1 MVKTIY
7 INSFHIKIILI
18 LSTFTLSLQQFQC
31 VLGANCPFNQGMC
44 RGDFCKCL
52 DGFYSLLD
60 PNLLADQQ
68 IYCNYEQI
76 NVYIPLILEMFL
88 PSIGHFYAGKYWLGT
103 LKLLLLIMHVSTSL
117 ILFGYIG
124 VPKFVIFIIEK
135 FGISLKSFFPEGL
148 LGESKEEGKKKE
160 EDDNKTNLD
169 TEGKDDEKK
178 DDLQKEVSLTTSI
191 VSIKYLLRGNQKQDK
206 NDNNINRGNITQIKQ
221 AHNEKGNDIYNPEIE
236 EPFIEKE
243 ENNEK
248 EEENENE
255 DNKECKEK
263 NTILEVIFK
272 ISTLFWVF
280 WILDLFFFKF
290 KIYNDGNDVPF
301 VE

>member
-1 MVKTIY
+1 MVKTKY

-18 LSTFTLSLQQFQC
+18 LSLFTFSLQQYQC
-31 VLGANCPFNQGMC
+31 VLGKNCPLNQGMC
-44 RGDFCKCL
+44 IGDFCKCL

-60 PNLLADQQ
+60 PNLFADQQ

-76 NVYIPLILEMFL
+76 NVYIPLLLEMFL
-88 PSIGHFYAGKYWLGT
+88 PSIGHFYAGKYWIGS
-103 LKLLLLIMHVSTSL
+103 LKLLLLIMHISTSL

-148 LGESKEEGKKKE
+148 LGENKEEEEKK
-160 EDDNKTNLD
+160 EDDNKTSLD
-169 TEGKDDEKK
+169 TEGKDDEKN
-178 DDLQKEVSLTTSI
+178 DELQKKASLTTSI
-191 VSIKYLLRGNQKQDK
+191 VSIKYLLRGNQKQDQ

-221 AHNEKGNDIYNPEIE
+221 VHNEVGNDIYNPEIE

-248 EEENENE
+248 EEENE
-255 DNKECKEK
+255 DNKDNKEK

-280 WILDLFFFKF
+280 WILDLFLFKF
-290 KIYNDGNDVPF
+290 KVYNDGNDVPF

>member
-1 MVKTIY
+1 MVNTKY
-7 INSFHIKIILI
+7 INSFLIKIILI
-18 LSTFTLSLQQFQC
+18 LSLFTFSLQQYQC
-31 VLGANCPFNQGMC
+31 VLGSNCPLNQGMC
-44 RGDFCKCL
+44 IGDFCKCL

-60 PNLLADQQ
+60 PNLLANQQ

-88 PSIGHFYAGKYWLGT
+88 PSIGHFYAGKYWLGS
-103 LKLLLLIMHVSTSL
+103 LKLMLLIMHISTSL

-124 VPKFVIFIIEK
+124 VPKYIIFIIEK
-135 FGISLKSFFPEGL
+135 LGISLKSFFPEGL
-148 LGESKEEGKKKE
+148 LGENKE
-160 EDDNKTNLD
+160 EDEKNEKDDNKASLD

-178 DDLQKEVSLTTSI
+178 DELQKKVSLTTSI
-191 VSIKYLLRGNQKQDK
+191 VSIKYLLRGNKKQGQ

-221 AHNEKGNDIYNPEIE
+221 VHNEVGNDIYNPEIE

-248 EEENENE
+248 EEENE
-255 DNKECKEK
+255 DNKDNKEK

-280 WILDLFFFKF
+280 WILDLFLFKF

>member
-18 LSTFTLSLQQFQC
+18 LSLFTLSLQQYQC

-44 RGDFCKCL
+44 IGDFCKCL

-76 NVYIPLILEMFL
+76 NVYVPLLLEMFL
-88 PSIGHFYAGKYWLGT
+88 PSIGHFYAGKYWIGS

-148 LGESKEEGKKKE
+148 LGENKEEEEKK
-160 EDDNKTNLD
+160 EDDNKTSLD
-169 TEGKDDEKK
+169 TEGKDDEKN
-178 DDLQKEVSLTTSI
+178 DELQKKASLTTSI
-191 VSIKYLLRGNQKQDK
+191 VSIKYLLRGNQKQDQ

-221 AHNEKGNDIYNPEIE
+221 VHNEVGNDIYNPEIE

-243 ENNEK
+243 EE
-248 EEENENE
+248 ENE
-255 DNKECKEK
+255 DNKDNKEK

>member
-1 MVKTIY
+1 MVKTKY

-18 LSTFTLSLQQFQC
+18 LSLFTFSLQQYQC
-31 VLGANCPFNQGMC
+31 VLGKNCPLNQGIC
-44 RGDFCKCL
+44 IGDFCKCL

-60 PNLLADQQ
+60 PNLFADQQ

-76 NVYIPLILEMFL
+76 NVYIPLLLEMFL
-88 PSIGHFYAGKYWLGT
+88 PSIGHFYAGKYWIGS

-148 LGESKEEGKKKE
+148 LGENKEEEEKK
-160 EDDNKTNLD
+160 EDDNKTSLD
-169 TEGKDDEKK
+169 TEGKDDEKN
-178 DDLQKEVSLTTSI
+178 DELQKKASLTTSI
-191 VSIKYLLRGNQKQDK
+191 VSIKYLLRGNQKQDQ
-206 NDNNINRGNITQIKQ
+206 NNNNINRGNITQIKQ
-221 AHNEKGNDIYNPEIE
+221 VHNEVGNDIYNPEIE

-248 EEENENE
+248 EEEENE
-255 DNKECKEK
+255 DNKDNKEK

-280 WILDLFFFKF
+280 WILDLFLFKF
-290 KIYNDGNDVPF
+290 KVYNDGNDVPF

>member
-1 MVKTIY
+1 MVKTKY

-18 LSTFTLSLQQFQC
+18 LSLFTFSLQQYQC
-31 VLGANCPFNQGMC
+31 VLGKNCPLNQGMC
-44 RGDFCKCL
+44 IGDFCKCL

-60 PNLLADQQ
+60 PNLFADQQ

-76 NVYIPLILEMFL
+76 NVYIPLLLEMFL
-88 PSIGHFYAGKYWLGT
+88 PSIGHFYAGKYWIGS

-148 LGESKEEGKKKE
+148 LGENKEEEEKK
-160 EDDNKTNLD
+160 EDDNKTSLD
-169 TEGKDDEKK
+169 TEGKDDEKN
-178 DDLQKEVSLTTSI
+178 DELQKKASLTTSI
-191 VSIKYLLRGNQKQDK
+191 VSIKYLLRGNQKQDQ

-221 AHNEKGNDIYNPEIE
+221 VHNEVGNDIYNPEIE
-236 EPFIEKE
+236 EPFIENE

-248 EEENENE
+248 EEEENE
-255 DNKECKEK
+255 DNKDNKEK

-280 WILDLFFFKF
+280 WILDLFLFKF
-290 KIYNDGNDVPF
+290 KVYNDGNDVPF